1 MVFKDSRLISQ
12 DDDDEGMRKLIGRE
26 KEKMQMEEIALVWV
40 RIGSK
45 MDDENLLRENSS
57 KW

>member
-26 KEKMQMEEIALVWV
+26 KEKMKMEEIALVWV